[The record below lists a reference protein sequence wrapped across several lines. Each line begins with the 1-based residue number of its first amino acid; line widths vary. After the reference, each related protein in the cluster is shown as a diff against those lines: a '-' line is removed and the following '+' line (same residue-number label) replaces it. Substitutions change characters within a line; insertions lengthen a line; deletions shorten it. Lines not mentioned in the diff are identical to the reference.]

1 MTWRRRNSVFPS
13 DIRSLAAKLCLMC
26 PKAINS
32 LAAFC
37 KTALPSSESPTCHSA
52 VQYYFSFRPVGIHR
66 RGQVSP
72 RRQRQDQAQVRM
84 RSALNETTGYS
95 PLGLDGAPPKKTN
108 TKGRADPFRGWW
120 TRRLQS
126 AGFPPSARKRRGR
139 GSTQELAR

>member
-1 MTWRRRNSVFPS
+1 
-13 DIRSLAAKLCLMC
+13 
-26 PKAINS
+26 
-32 LAAFC
+32 
-37 KTALPSSESPTCHSA
+37 
-52 VQYYFSFRPVGIHR
+52 
-66 RGQVSP
+66 
-72 RRQRQDQAQVRM
+72 M

-139 GSTQELAR
+139 GSTQELARWVTTPTQFGRHRGVAGLSWGPKPGSAWRYLPRQEGHRRGPARL